1 MIPINSS
8 QTRARVPPE
17 RLYVTVLSTNIRNLT
32 KGEPLIEKVFDTSW
46 IHFKQ
51 SFDAITEALNHHL
64 SSDAVDPFDY
74 MSTINLA

>member
-1 MIPINSS
+1 MISIKLPP
-8 QTRARVPPE
+8 TKARIPSE

-32 KGEPLIEKVFDTSW
+32 KGEPLIEKFFDTSW
-46 IHFKQ
+46 IHFKP

-64 SSDAVDPFDY
+64 SSDAVDPFNY

>member
-17 RLYVTVLSTNIRNLT
+17 RLYDTVLSTNIRNLT

-46 IHFKQ
+46 IHFKP